1 MRKTGKL
8 GFPLERPRMKTKI
21 VLLLVAAIALALVQ
35 PLGAAT
41 ATSNITMTAT
51 VSDAAT
57 LIVSLAALTFPN
69 ADPDTVPSVAAT
81 QGAVTITAR
90 ARTSGGSTVTLTL
103 LAASDLTSGGDTIA
117 ISNMTWTVGGAGF
130 VAGTMSRLAAQSVAS
145 WTNSGNRTGTQT
157 FALAN
162 SWSYPTGNFS
172 ATATYTLTAP

>member
-1 MRKTGKL
+1 MKMKL
-8 GFPLERPRMKTKI
+8 FALTITIG
-21 VLLLVAAIALALVQ
+21 ALALVQ

-51 VSDAAT
+51 VSNTA
-57 LIVSLAALTFPN
+57 LLSVSLAALTFPN
-69 ADPDTVPSVAAT
+69 SDPDTVPSIAAT
-81 QGAVTITAR
+81 EGAVTITAK
-90 ARTSGGSTVTLTL
+90 AKTSAGSTVTLTL
-103 LAASDLTSGGDTIA
+103 LAGTDLTSGVDTIA

-130 VAGTMSRLAAQSVAS
+130 VAGTMSMITAQPVAS

-162 SWSYPTGNFS
+162 SWSYPTGTFS